1 MSTSLAESEYDRH
14 EIINGEIYRR
24 SVPVLNHQRI
34 VSNILCTFN
43 NYLDDK
49 NDEVFN
55 NLDTLFDKDNQYMP
69 DIIVVCNP
77 DILEDDG
84 VHGVPDLVVEVLS
97 KTTADRDRNEKFAN
111 YERYGVK
118 EYWIVD
124 PFMKRVEVYHLKDD
138 KFVRSVTCQIYTDGE
153 IRLLSDMDK
162 AQIVSEIKVSLYD
175 DFVVN
180 IKDIFERVT

>member
-1 MSTSLAESEYDRH
+1 MSTSIAESEYDRH

-34 VSNILCTFN
+34 VGNILCTFN
-43 NYLDDK
+43 NYLYDK

-55 NLDTLFDKDNQYMP
+55 NLDTFFDKDNQYMP

-97 KTTADRDRNEKFAN
+97 KTTADRDRNEKFVN

-124 PFMKRVEVYHLKDD
+124 PFMKRVEVYHLKEKSDCFPIWI
-138 KFVRSVTCQIYTDGE
+138 KLKLFLKLKYLCMMILSLRLKIFLSV
-153 IRLLSDMDK
+153 LLRR
-162 AQIVSEIKVSLYD
+162 
-175 DFVVN
+175 F
-180 IKDIFERVT
+180 